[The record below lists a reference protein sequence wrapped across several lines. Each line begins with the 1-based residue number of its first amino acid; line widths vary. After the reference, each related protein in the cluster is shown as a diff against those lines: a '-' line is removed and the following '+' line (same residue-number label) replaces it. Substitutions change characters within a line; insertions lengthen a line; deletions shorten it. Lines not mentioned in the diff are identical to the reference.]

1 MKDRKKLL
9 IIIGSIIILLV
20 IIGISIFLII
30 KKDNLNSNDTEENNN
45 ILGKVNIKEDNEP
58 INLVKKNVVKVI
70 NKVNDNKIVGTG
82 FFIEEGYLV
91 TNSHVVDIKGD
102 ITIEDSNGNT
112 SGAILI
118 SNDIKSD
125 VAILSV
131 DEINSLAL
139 SFGNTLDINITD
151 DLYAVGYALNLDG
164 EASVTKGILSARRSI
179 AGVEYLQTDA
189 AINSGFS
196 GGPLLNAKG
205 EVIGMN
211 SLANDNATIGMSIS
225 IETLEN
231 IIDKLLNEKEVNYL
245 TSDRPTNALSSVLK
259 EVGYEID
266 DLYNEWEYFHKGE
279 KKETTDKAEE
289 TVSSSS
295 SRQLGTNAELK
306 YLGVKG
312 YDIGWGVEEDAVK
325 FQIYYE
331 NNEDKL
337 DLIITPKDN
346 NATYRVKD
354 NENLSSKND
363 GTITI
368 VVTSED
374 GNHKKEYYI
383 VYHNVKKYIEGLSS
397 ISTSSNIMKSHITN
411 TNVLYFSYSF
421 LDNDNLSING
431 YYRIESFDIELYACP
446 SGTSCTDK
454 EEYILLKKYS
464 LPFKTNPYNYY
475 YIELS
480 EIKEMLNSSNYFV
493 DGKSMIYTKSTVVTL
508 SQGSFSADGGFITI
522 SQ

>member
-9 IIIGSIIILLV
+9 IIIGGIIIFSV
-20 IIGISIFLII
+20 VIGISIILII
-30 KKDNLNSNDTEENNN
+30 KKDNLDDNDDSNKLLE
-45 ILGKVNIKEDNEP
+45 KVNIKEDNEP
-58 INLVKKNVVKVI
+58 IDLVKKNVVKVI
-70 NKVNDNKIVGTG
+70 NKVNDYEIVGTG
-82 FFIEEGYLV
+82 FFIEEGYLI
-91 TNSHVVDIKGD
+91 TNSHVVDIKGN

-112 SGAILI
+112 SKAILI
-118 SNDIKSD
+118 SNDIITD

-131 DEINSLAL
+131 DDINFLAL
-139 SFGNTLDINITD
+139 SFGNTLNINITD
-151 DLYAVGYALNLDG
+151 DLYAVGYALNLGG

-196 GGPLLNAKG
+196 GGPLLNSSG

-231 IIDKLLNEKEVNYL
+231 IIYKLLNEKEVNYL
-245 TSDRPTNALSSVLK
+245 TSDRPINALSSVLK
-259 EVGYEID
+259 EVGYEVD
-266 DLYNEWEYFHKGE
+266 DLYNEWEYFHEGE
-279 KKETTDKAEE
+279 KKEITDKEE
-289 TVSSSS
+289 NTSSSS

-312 YDIGWGVEEDAVK
+312 YDIGWGEDPDAIK
-325 FQIYYE
+325 FQLFFS

-337 DLIITPKDN
+337 DLIITPKDS
-346 NATYRVKD
+346 NATYRIKD
-354 NENLSSKND
+354 NENLNSQND
-363 GTITI
+363 GAITI

-383 VYHNVKKYIEGLSS
+383 VYHNVKNYIDGLSNIS
-397 ISTSSNIMKSHITN
+397 ISSSIEKNYFIN
-411 TNVLYFSYSF
+411 TNVLNFTFSF
-421 LDNDNLSING
+421 LDNDDLFING
-431 YYRIESFDIELYACP
+431 YYKINSFDTELYACP
-446 SGTSCTDK
+446 SGTSCIDK
-454 EEYILLKKYS
+454 EEFVFLKKYS
-464 LPFKTNPYNYY
+464 FPFNVKTFHYY

-480 EIKEMLNSSNYFV
+480 EIKEMLNNSNYFV
-493 DGKSMIYTKSTVVTL
+493 DGKSKIYTKSTVVTL
-508 SQGSFSADGGFITI
+508 SQGSFSSDTDFITV